1 MSLQYAGGN
10 GGISQGHSELLMRIK
25 IFTVGGSIDKFY
37 STQKSTF
44 VVGEPQIHNI
54 LQDANA
60 VVDVEIESLLKKDS
74 VDVTED
80 DRQIIFEKVKF
91 DPNRHIVI
99 THGTDTMLATAKVLC
114 SIPDKVIVLTG
125 AMQPAAFKKTDAA
138 FNIGSAI
145 LAVQILPVGVHVV
158 MNGKVFDPN
167 KAAKN
172 LELDRFE
179 EI

>member
-1 MSLQYAGGN
+1 M
-10 GGISQGHSELLMRIK
+10 
-25 IFTVGGSIDKFY
+25 
-37 STQKSTF
+37 
-44 VVGEPQIHNI
+44 GEPQIRNI
-54 LQDANA
+54 LQEANTA
-60 VVDVEIESLLKKDS
+60 LDVEIESLFEKDS
-74 VDVTED
+74 VDITEY
-80 DRQIIFEKVKF
+80 DRLTIFERVKS

-99 THGTDTMLATAKVLC
+99 THGTDTMISTAKALC
-114 SIPDKVIVLTG
+114 FIPDKVIVLTG

-138 FNIGSAI
+138 FNIGCAMT
-145 LAVQILPVGVHVV
+145 AVQTLSAGVYVV

>member
-1 MSLQYAGGN
+1 MK
-10 GGISQGHSELLMRIK
+10 IK

-44 VVGEPQIHNI
+44 VVGEPQIQNI
-54 LQDANA
+54 LQEANA
-60 VVDVEIESLLKKDS
+60 ALDVEIESLFKKDS
-74 VDVTED
+74 MDVTED
-80 DRQIIFEKVKF
+80 DRLEIYDKVKS
-91 DPNRHIVI
+91 DPSRHIVI
-99 THGTDTMLATAKVLC
+99 THGTDTMISTAKALS
-114 SIPDKVIVLTG
+114 SIRDKVIVLTG

-138 FNIGSAI
+138 FNIGCAI
-145 LAVQILPVGVHVV
+145 LAVQILPHGVYVV

-172 LELDRFE
+172 LESDRFE

>member
-1 MSLQYAGGN
+1 MK
-10 GGISQGHSELLMRIK
+10 IK

-44 VVGEPQIHNI
+44 VVGEPQIQNI
-54 LQDANA
+54 LQEANA
-60 VVDVEIESLLKKDS
+60 ALDIEIETLFKKDS
-74 VDVTED
+74 MDVDEENRLTLL
-80 DRQIIFEKVKF
+80 EKVKS

-99 THGTDTMLATAKVLC
+99 THGTDTMISTAKILD

-138 FNIGSAI
+138 FNIGCAI
-145 LAVQILPVGVHVV
+145 MAVQVLPDGVNVV

-167 KAAKN
+167 KTAKN